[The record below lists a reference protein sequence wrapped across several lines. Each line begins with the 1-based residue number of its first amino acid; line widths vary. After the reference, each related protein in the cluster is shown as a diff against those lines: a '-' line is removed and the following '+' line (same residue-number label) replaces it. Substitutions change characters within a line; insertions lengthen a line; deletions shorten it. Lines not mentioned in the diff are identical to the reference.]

1 MMLTNAGV
9 DTTTAAARRRQRR
22 LRSWLRHEQMTFA
35 MLLAERDHHT
45 PHGDRSRP
53 GAGGELE
60 RDVNYEP
67 RLLDLPLPQEAATVG
82 YVAAPV
88 PLLAQPVLGGGD
100 TLDAAAVQFLLAQ
113 SLLQRQ
119 RDEEEAAEE
128 AKEKEERKAKFEEK
142 MLVVNRRVRDGA
154 ATPAEEAAWRR
165 WMGLVP
171 GSSCPLVERGGR
183 RRRGRGSSRSLPL
196 VPLPVMDAPV
206 ILNDESQQSKK
217 FEFMVPRTQ
226 FIDDVWTFSL
236 CYRDRYVVL
245 WYRKLWSFR
254 SCSSSLA
261 VDIPFVAQKLIPMVQ
276 SAQQI
281 MEILQLLLLLVVD
294 VPVVQGRAGSQV
306 LPWRRPWRSHSCSS
320 LRNL

>member
-1 MMLTNAGV
+1 MWT
-9 DTTTAAARRRQRR
+9 RR
-22 LRSWLRHEQMTFA
+22 LCSSSWRSLSCSA
-35 MLLAERDHHT
+35 
-45 PHGDRSRP
+45 
-53 GAGGELE
+53 
-60 RDVNYEP
+60 
-67 RLLDLPLPQEAATVG
+67 
-82 YVAAPV
+82 
-88 PLLAQPVLGGGD
+88 
-100 TLDAAAVQFLLAQ
+100 
-113 SLLQRQ
+113 
-119 RDEEEAAEE
+119 RDEEEAAQRLVKEAEE

-142 MLVVNRRVRDGA
+142 MLVVNRRVRDGI

-171 GSSCPLVERGGR
+171 RPPVERGGKGR
-183 RRRGRGSSRSLPL
+183 KRGRGSSRSLPL

-206 ILNDESQQSKK
+206 ILNGESQQSKK

-254 SCSSSLA
+254 SSSSSS
-261 VDIPFVAQKLIPMVQ
+261 VVGIPFVPQKLIPMVQ

-294 VPVVQGRAGSQV
+294 VSVVPGCAGSQV